1 VERNSTGRLAGRV
14 AIVSGGARGQGAA
27 HAECLAR
34 DGAVVLAGDV
44 RHELGEEM
52 AAGLREQGLDVTYQ
66 PLDVTSTDDWAA
78 AMKWADGKG
87 RLDVLVNN
95 AGIVHVNP
103 LEEESLEK
111 WNRIIAVNQ
120 TGPLLGMQ
128 AAVPL
133 MRRTGGGSI
142 INTASVYGLNGAE
155 DYIAYCATKGALIA
169 MTKTAA
175 LELGKHGIR
184 VNALAPGAI
193 ETPILVDE
201 PVGRMVPLTALKRRA
216 AASEMATIVAFLA
229 SDDASYMTGS
239 VVIADAG
246 YTAL

>member
-1 VERNSTGRLAGRV
+1 MERSSTGRLAGKV
-14 AIVSGGARGQGAA
+14 AIVTGGARGQGAA

-44 RHELGEEM
+44 RNELGEET

-78 AMKWADGKG
+78 AMKWAEGKG

-111 WNRIIAVNQ
+111 WHRIIAVNQ

-128 AAVPL
+128 AALPL
-133 MRRTGGGSI
+133 MRSSGGGSI

-175 LELGKHGIR
+175 LELGKYGIR

-216 AASEMATIVAFLA
+216 DPSEMATIVAFLA

-246 YTAL
+246 YTAM